1 MTRVAR
7 TVAVTVADVVD
18 AVIGVDTHLDTHS
31 VEMVAP
37 NGVTLATLQVD
48 TSDAGLAQV
57 LGWIGAH
64 APGPRVMAALE
75 GARSYGITLSRVL
88 QQAGVPV
95 ADVQAPEAKQ
105 RRKGKSDAID
115 ARAAALRLLATDL
128 DALPIPRSD
137 GDREALRMLLTGRLE
152 QSDTRTRQANALHAL
167 LAGAEQDLRVLGKG
181 TFRKKTLQHLASLPA
196 PGPDAGWQQQ
206 VQHGEITRLAA
217 AVLALDDALK
227 ANEKQL
233 TALVTAMM
241 PTMLDEVG
249 VGPVV
254 AARILVTFSHPA
266 RFRNEGSFAMLTG
279 TAPIP
284 ATSGKRQ
291 NKHRLNRGGDR
302 LANSAIHTVVMTRWR
317 CCPDT
322 QAYIARRRAEG
333 LTDRDIRRCLK
344 RYVSRQLFRHMNKS
358 WPTLDRT

>member
-1 MTRVAR
+1 MNTVAR
-7 TVAVTVADVVD
+7 TVVARTVADVVD

-31 VEMVAP
+31 LEMVAP

-48 TSDAGLAQV
+48 TTDEGLARV
-57 LGWIGAH
+57 VSWIGEH

-75 GARSYGITLSRVL
+75 GARSYGITLNRVL
-88 QQAGVPV
+88 TAAGIPV
-95 ADVQAPEAKQ
+95 GDVQAPEAKQ

-128 DALPIPRSD
+128 DKLPIPRAD

-167 LAGAEQDLRVLGKG
+167 LASAEQDLRALGKG
-181 TFRKKTLQHLASLPA
+181 KFSNKTLRQLAALPA
-196 PGPDAGWQQQ
+196 PDPDAPWQQK

-217 AVLALDDALK
+217 AILALDEALN
-227 ANEKQL
+227 ANDKQL
-233 TALVTAMM
+233 TAIVTQLL
-241 PTMLDEVG
+241 PSLLDEVG

-302 LANSAIHTVVMTRWR
+302 LANNAIHTVVMTRWR

-344 RYVSRQLFRHMNKS
+344 RYVSRQLFRHLNQAMAHA
-358 WPTLDRT
+358 